1 MHVHVYCP
9 DGEAKFWVEPEVNLA
24 RNHGLSHAQIAE
36 LTKVVEDRKD
46 EIADAWNKHFRN

>member
-1 MHVHVYCP
+1 MHVHVYCS

-24 RNHGLSHAQIAE
+24 RNHGLSRAQIAE

-46 EIADAWNKHFRN
+46 EIADAWNKHFRS

>member
-1 MHVHVYCP
+1 MHVHVYCS

-24 RNHGLSHAQIAE
+24 RNHGLSRGQIAE

>member
-1 MHVHVYCP
+1 MHVHVYCS

-24 RNHGLSHAQIAE
+24 RNHGLSRAQIAE

>member
-24 RNHGLSHAQIAE
+24 RNHGLSPAQIAE
-36 LTKVVEDRKD
+36 LTKVVEDRRD